1 MYTLH
6 SPRGPSALQCENS
19 QLTKQRGRNTVEEGN
34 NSQFNGEHS
43 TKQIDCLFMPP
54 LEEY

>member
-6 SPRGPSALQCENS
+6 SPRGPTVLQCENS